1 MLIDNQKAIAKLQ
14 MLDTVNDQLHPATVK
29 ACIQAIKEMP
39 GEPLNPVPPADAIK
53 PNMETINHALGII
66 DGIAFVATDSQAEA
80 LTCAMEMI
88 ETALKGDKTDDR

>member
-14 MLDTVNDQLHPATVK
+14 MLDIIDRQLHPATVR

-39 GEPLNPVPPADAIK
+39 GEPLRPVPLQEAIK
-53 PNMETINHALGII
+53 PNMETINRALGII
-66 DGIAFVATDSQAEA
+66 DGIAFVATEAEAEA

-88 ETALKGDKTDDR
+88 EAALKGEKADDR